1 MAPWAE
7 QRQEVAFWG
16 GGVVC
21 GLWLVLRWAGSLS
34 RPRRRGIPGEGTQ
47 HTEQRTEM
55 QPGEAGT
62 RAPGAGRTV
71 GTTAPPRG
79 ARGGWEGKASGRT
92 PG

>member
-21 GLWLVLRWAGSLS
+21 GLRLVLRWAGSLS
-34 RPRRRGIPGEGTQ
+34 RPRRRGIPGEGAQ
-47 HTEQRTEM
+47 HTGQRTEM

-62 RAPGAGRTV
+62 RAPGAGRVHEGV
-71 GTTAPPRG
+71 GRGRFQEGPRG
-79 ARGGWEGKASGRT
+79 ES
-92 PG
+92 